1 MQNHTSKLC
10 TAMFWH
16 PPTPRFRHAQLR
28 ATLAR
33 RVWASGVYS
42 GVLRICLSKPHL
54 WSHIWLDLTEILQN
68 HTSKWCTAV
77 FWHPPNPRFRHAPLR
92 ATLSRRVLA
101 TVVYSGVLRK
111 SWLGSS
117 APSAPSQ
124 RPPHLWRVPLTR
136 TLVYIFS
143 RVRGCGL
150 GRMTFLNRISGTQ
163 P

>member
-1 MQNHTSKLC
+1 
-10 TAMFWH
+10 MFWH
-16 PPTPRFRHAQLR
+16 PPTPRFRHAPFR

-33 RVWASGVYS
+33 RVWGTVVYS

-136 TLVYIFS
+136 TLVIEIPTYSPCAAQYI
-143 RVRGCGL
+143 
-150 GRMTFLNRISGTQ
+150 